1 MDGRKR
7 LSGAKYKKNALIK
20 KQKHTVLLNSCL
32 KIDDMFKS
40 STLTTEGKLLFYF
53 AILFI

>member
-20 KQKHTVLLNSCL
+20 KQKHAVLLNSCM
-32 KIDDMFKS
+32 KIQEMFKS
-40 STLTTEGKLLFYF
+40 STLTTQGKLLFYF
-53 AILFI
+53 AI

>member
-1 MDGRKR
+1 MEGRKR

-32 KIDDMFKS
+32 NIHDMFKS